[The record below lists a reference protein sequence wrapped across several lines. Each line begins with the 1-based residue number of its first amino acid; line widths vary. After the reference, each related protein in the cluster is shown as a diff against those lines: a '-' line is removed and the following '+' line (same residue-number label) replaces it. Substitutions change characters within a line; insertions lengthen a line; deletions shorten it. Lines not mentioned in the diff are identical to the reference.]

1 MAAQAITAIRI
12 SFAGVRTPNTLT
24 TPAING
30 RIVTGLSLNRYAMP
44 TWIMM
49 PQSSVPV
56 RTKISVSSGRM
67 ARERWIGRTTI
78 K

>member
-1 MAAQAITAIRI
+1 
-12 SFAGVRTPNTLT
+12 
-24 TPAING
+24 
-30 RIVTGLSLNRYAMP
+30 MP

-49 PQSSVPV
+49 PHSSVPV

-78 K
+78 R